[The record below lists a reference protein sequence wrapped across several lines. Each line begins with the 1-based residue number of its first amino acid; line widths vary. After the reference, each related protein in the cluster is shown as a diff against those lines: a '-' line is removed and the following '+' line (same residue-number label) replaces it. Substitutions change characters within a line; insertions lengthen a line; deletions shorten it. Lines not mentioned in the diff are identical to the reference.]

1 MWQPV
6 FGPITPDAGFRRDIW
21 PIPKVM
27 RAISFLTGIL
37 LLTAS
42 ALGQTTQPA
51 GDAELQWERTVS
63 SLGAAIAAHDQQSMA
78 AMVGGDCRLSR
89 FFAGPD
95 QDTSPFFEAVLPS
108 TVLGDHAYTFP
119 ANAVASDIA
128 RDVNSSSEVSDF
140 AKKSLNLT
148 DKSGRSIAMQWMAQS
163 LGAVDGEFVG
173 IIVTWDS
180 HSNLDDEH
188 RLEFVLVKG
197 REDSQGFTLTRIVYG
212 DPLQ

>member
-1 MWQPV
+1 M
-6 FGPITPDAGFRRDIW
+6 
-21 PIPKVM
+21 
-27 RAISFLTGIL
+27 IS
-37 LLTAS
+37 
-42 ALGQTTQPA
+42 
-51 GDAELQWERTVS
+51 
-63 SLGAAIAAHDQQSMA
+63 
-78 AMVGGDCRLSR
+78 GDCRLSR

-95 QDTSPFFEAVLPS
+95 QDTSPFFEAVLPV

-119 ANAVASDIA
+119 ANAVALDIA
-128 RDVNSSSEVSDF
+128 RDVDSSSEVSDF